1 MLSPSRTR
9 AKAQAVRIWF
19 FSHYFPPEGNAP
31 ASRVF
36 ESARRWAEA
45 GHQVTVITGPPSVP
59 DGVIYAGYRTGFH
72 RQSVAGI
79 DVVRVRTYVAANRG
93 VLRRSLNFISYMVSA
108 SLRALLLRRPDV
120 IVATTPQ
127 FFCGLAGVL
136 VAKLCRRPL
145 VLEVRDLWPAS
156 IVAVGALREGSLL
169 RVLEWVEHRMYAA
182 ADHVVTVGDGYADE
196 LRARAVSE
204 KKISVITNGV
214 DLELFSPRPPRP
226 QLLARLGMHAPFVCA
241 YVGTVGMGAGLG
253 VLLDV
258 AERLRELGR
267 DDIGILVVG
276 DGASRAQLAAEARD
290 RGLDRLVFAGRQP
303 KSMMP
308 DLLASA
314 GCSLVHLR
322 RLPLFETVLPSKIFE
337 AMAMA
342 RPIILGVEGRAAE
355 LIERTGS
362 GICVTPEDPDSLATA
377 MIRLAGDPAL
387 AQRLGAAGRV
397 AALAEFDRLRL
408 ADRYLQ
414 VLSKICRYSG

>member
-1 MLSPSRTR
+1 
-9 AKAQAVRIWF
+9 VRIWF

-36 ESARRWAEA
+36 ETARRWVSA

-59 DGVIYAGYRTGFH
+59 DGVIYPGFRNGFH
-72 RQSVAGI
+72 RESMAGI

-93 VLRRSLNFISYMVSA
+93 LMRRSLNFVSYMMSA
-108 SLRALLLRRPDV
+108 SLRSLLLRRPDV

-156 IVAVGALREGSLL
+156 IVAVGALREGPLL
-169 RVLEWVEHRMYAA
+169 RVLESIERSMYAA
-182 ADHVVTVGDGYADE
+182 ADHIVTVGDGYAQE

-204 KKISVITNGV
+204 QKLSVITNGV
-214 DLELFSPRPPRP
+214 DLGLFSPRPPRP
-226 QLLARLGMHAPFVCA
+226 ELLASLGMRARFVCA
-241 YVGTVGMGAGLG
+241 YVGTVGMGAGLD
-253 VLLDV
+253 VLLG
-258 AERLRELGR
+258 AAKRLRALGR

-276 DGASRAQLAAEARD
+276 DGASRAELAAAARD

-303 KSMMP
+303 KEMMP

-314 GCSLVHLR
+314 SCSLVHLR
-322 RLPLFETVLPSKIFE
+322 RVALFETVLPSKIFE

-342 RPIILGVEGRAAE
+342 RPIILGVEGRAAD
-355 LIERTGS
+355 LIQSTGS
-362 GICVTPEDPDSLATA
+362 GICVTPEDPRSLVDA
-377 MIRLAGDPAL
+377 MIRLADDPAL
-387 AQRLGAAGRV
+387 GKRLGAAGR
-397 AALAEFDRLRL
+397 AAAIADFDRLRL
-408 ADRYLQ
+408 ADRYLGLLAQ
-414 VLSKICRYSG
+414 ISQRRR

>member
-1 MLSPSRTR
+1 M
-9 AKAQAVRIWF
+9 RIWF

-36 ESARRWAEA
+36 ETARRWVSA

-59 DGVIYAGYRTGFH
+59 DGVIYGGYRNGFQ
-72 RQSVAGI
+72 RQSMAGI

-93 VLRRSLNFISYMVSA
+93 ILRRSLNFVSYMVSA

-156 IVAVGALREGSLL
+156 IVAVGALGDGPLL
-169 RVLEWVEHRMYAA
+169 RVLEWTERSMYAA
-182 ADHVVTVGDGYADE
+182 ADHIVTVGDGYADE
-196 LRARAVSE
+196 VRARAVSE
-204 KKISVITNGV
+204 QKISVITNGV
-214 DLELFSPRPPRP
+214 DLEFFSPRPPRP
-226 QLLARLGMHAPFVCA
+226 QLLAGLGMRAPFVCA
-241 YVGTVGMGAGLG
+241 YVGTVGMGAGLA
-253 VLLDV
+253 VLLEA
-258 AERLRELGR
+258 AERLRALGR

-276 DGASRAQLAAEARD
+276 DGASRAELAAEARA

-314 GCSLVHLR
+314 DCSLVHLR
-322 RLPLFETVLPSKIFE
+322 RVPLFKTVLPSKIFE

-342 RPIILGVEGRAAE
+342 RPIILGVEGQAAD
-355 LIERTGS
+355 LLERTGS
-362 GICVTPEDPDSLATA
+362 GICVTPEDADSLVKA
-377 MIRLAGDPAL
+377 MIQLADEPAL
-387 AQRLGAAGRV
+387 AKRLGAAGRA
-397 AALAEFDRLRL
+397 AALADFDRLHL
-408 ADRYLQ
+408 ADRYLE
-414 VLSKICRYSG
+414 LLAEIRRRSR